1 MKRWLWLLIAR
12 LGTRTVTA
20 IFAVLFLVNLLLPDP
35 VPVIDELLLGA
46 ATLLVSRWR
55 QRPPDVR

>member
-1 MKRWLWLLIAR
+1 MTRWLSLLIAR

-20 IFAVLFLVNLLLPDP
+20 IFAVLFLVNLLIPDP
-35 VPVIDELLLGA
+35 VPVVDELLLGA

-55 QRPPDVR
+55 QRSPDAR